1 MTEYIVNADEEN
13 SLMYGRKYEELIRCK
28 DCKWYRENECY
39 AWDDGTVAVASETP
53 DDGFCY
59 RAERRKK

>member
-28 DCKWYRENECY
+28 DCANYMHIDCPFEWTGGRPKPDMYC
-39 AWDDGTVAVASETP
+39 AW
-53 DDGFCY
+53 
-59 RAERRKK
+59 AERRTSCDE